1 MSNTI
6 YPKFLYNK
14 YYVWY
19 MNIVNTAKNRKLSDG
34 NCEKHHII
42 PKSLGGDNS
51 KENLVSLTFKEHILC
66 HHLLTKFTE
75 NAEHYKMLNAYS
87 FFMGRNNNNKRPS
100 LTLRQAALARK
111 FNSLSKK
118 GENNPMFGVSPW
130 NKGVTP
136 EPHVLKALRTGADNW
151 RANGGMEDTSYRSR
165 ISSTMTGKKKT
176 PEHSANI
183 KKATTG
189 TRSHHFSGY
198 YHTPFGK
205 LTASTE
211 IEDIIPNQLVR
222 RWCKNPDKLIHK
234 SSFSQNTFL
243 QSLGASI
250 VGKTFRDIGFWYEPL

>member
-19 MNIVNTAKNRKLSDG
+19 MNIVNTAKNRKPLDS

-51 KENLVSLTFKEHILC
+51 KENLVNLSFKEHVLC

-75 NAEHYKMLNAYS
+75 GSDHCKMLNAYS
-87 FFMGRNNNNKRPS
+87 FFLGKNKYNNRPN

-111 FNSLSKK
+111 FNSLAKQ

-130 NKGVTP
+130 NKGISP
-136 EPHVLKALRTGADNW
+136 ESHVLEAMKRGAADW
-151 RANGGMEDTSYRSR
+151 RAAGGINDEYKNK
-165 ISSTMTGKKKT
+165 ISQSLLGVPKSKEHNANMTLAKK
-176 PEHSANI
+176 
-183 KKATTG
+183 G
-189 TRSHHFSGY
+189 VRSHHFSGY

-205 LTASTE
+205 LSASTE
-211 IEDIIPNQLVR
+211 IEDVIPNQLVR
-222 RWCKNPDKLIHK
+222 RWCKNPDKIIHI

-243 QSLGASI
+243 QSLGTSI